1 MELNRARH
9 EPFSASSADS
19 WYALR
24 TRSRHEKVVRVRLER
39 HRILTLLPTMVT
51 SRQWNDRLAPV
62 ELPLFP
68 GYCFARFSLR
78 DRFTVMNIPGVVQVV
93 GGSTPEPVAER
104 DIQAI
109 TTLLQ
114 YHHKDLNPHPY
125 LTEGMRVRVKRGPL
139 QGMNG
144 IFLQQRNAC
153 RLVVGIQLIH
163 QAVSVH
169 LNRADVEAIPS
180 VSETSWRTF

>member
-1 MELNRARH
+1 MELNCIRH
-9 EPFSASSADS
+9 EHGLESTA

-24 TRSRHEKVVRVRLER
+24 TRSRHEKVVRSRLER
-39 HRILTLLPTMVT
+39 RRILTLLPTALT
-51 SRQWNDRLAPV
+51 HRQWNDRLAPV
-62 ELPLFP
+62 EMPLFP

-93 GGSTPEPVAER
+93 GGSAPEPVAEQ
-104 DIQAI
+104 DIEAI
-109 TTLLQ
+109 TTLLR
-114 YHHKDLNPHPY
+114 YREDLDRHTY
-125 LTEGMRVRVKRGPL
+125 LTEGMRVRVKHGPL
-139 QGMNG
+139 RGVVG
-144 IFLQQRNAC
+144 IFLPQRPAC

-180 VSETSWRTF
+180 VS